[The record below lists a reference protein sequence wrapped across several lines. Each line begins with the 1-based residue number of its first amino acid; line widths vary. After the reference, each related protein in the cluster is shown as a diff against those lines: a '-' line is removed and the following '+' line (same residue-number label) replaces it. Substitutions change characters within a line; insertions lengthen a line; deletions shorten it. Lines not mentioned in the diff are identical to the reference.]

1 MVDFIDSA
9 DDRTFVL
16 KDEVIS
22 SKLIKIEE
30 MLNTFIME
38 DDRNA
43 IIDLANVTKIDSMS
57 LAALIRVKNKLA
69 KTGRTLN
76 LINPGE
82 GVMRVLELAGLD
94 AFLLE

>member
-1 MVDFIDSA
+1 MVEFIDNE
-9 DDRTFVL
+9 DDRIFVL

-22 SKLIKIEE
+22 SKLLK
-30 MLNTFIME
+30 LE
-38 DDRNA
+38 DLMNEFVRDDNRNA
-43 IIDLANVTKIDSMS
+43 IIDLNNVTKIDSMS
-57 LAALIRVKNKLA
+57 LAALIRIKNKLA

-94 AFLLE
+94 AFLLD

>member
-1 MVDFIDSA
+1 MVEFIDNE
-9 DDRTFVL
+9 DDRTFIL

-22 SKLIKIEE
+22 AKLLKLEE
-30 MLNTFIME
+30 IMNTFIRE

-43 IIDLANVTKIDSMS
+43 IIDLRNVTKIDSMS

-69 KTGRTLN
+69 KSGRTLN
-76 LINPGE
+76 LVNPGE

-94 AFLLE
+94 AFLLD

>member
-1 MVDFIDSA
+1 MVEFIENE
-9 DDRTFVL
+9 DDRTFIL

-22 SKLIKIEE
+22 VKLLQLEE
-30 MLNTFIME
+30 IMNAFIRD

-43 IIDLANVTKIDSMS
+43 VIDLRNVTKIDSMS

-69 KTGRTLN
+69 KSGRSLN

-82 GVMRVLELAGLD
+82 GVLRVLELAGLD

>member
-1 MVDFIDSA
+1 MVEFIDNA
-9 DDRTFVL
+9 EDRTFIL

-22 SKLIKIEE
+22 AKLLKIEE
-30 MLNTFIME
+30 ILNTFIRE

-57 LAALIRVKNKLA
+57 LAALIRVKNKLG
-69 KTGRTLN
+69 KSGRNLN

-94 AFLLE
+94 AFLLD